1 MNYSQTSDLSP
12 NTTVVDTLDIDQ
24 ANINNANILNASIA
38 GGTISNVTLGNDI
51 AANITSLTTPTAT
64 ITNATITNETVSGT
78 SAIESL
84 TANTATITNE
94 TATNSN
100 ISTANVTNL
109 TVTNTIVGNAA
120 TANTATSAT
129 TATNISGGT
138 KYNIPVQTAAS
149 TTSFIDNGTVG
160 QLLQSNGIDAAPSW
174 INPSGLSAE
183 NANNIS
189 GGAAGQLLYQ
199 SATNVTSKLSGY
211 TFICDTDS
219 KLAQWATDSQTTK
232 GTGYASGNDYTNVL
246 IANSLSISSANEIV
260 LNLSNCETISVRGM
274 PGATITISGT
284 YSGVQK
290 GFAYSAINEL
300 SQISNIY
307 VVHTNSL
314 GATTL
319 SYCNKVSK
327 VNVTTGS
334 SSGLAVSYSHCASMN
349 EDYGSATAT
358 SSTAG
363 SFDSCT
369 NIGECVSLATGSQG
383 YGYMYCV
390 NVGNCTDNSSTT
402 YGAFTCTKVINFI
415 GTTNTCTADI
425 GTLAGVTTT
434 IGNTTDAANNT
445 FYGNATTATTAV
457 NVNDGTINA
466 TTGTFSG
473 TVTAPTSNGALS
485 GNATTA
491 NVTGTMPIG
500 ANYIQYYSSTY
511 PATNVTPSSLFGGT
525 WEIIALSNITTL

>member
-1 MNYSQTSDLSP
+1 MYYSQTSNLSP
-12 NTTVVDTLDIDQ
+12 NTTLDDTLDIEDNNTLVDTLDIDQ
-24 ANINNANILNASIA
+24 ANINNANILKASIA
-38 GGTISNVTLGNDI
+38 SGTISNVTLGNDI
-51 AANITSLTTPTAT
+51 TANITSLTTPTAT
-64 ITNATITNETVSGT
+64 ITNETVSGTSDINNLVADTATITNETV
-78 SAIESL
+78 
-84 TANTATITNE
+84 
-94 TATNSN
+94 TNST
-100 ISTANVTNL
+100 ISTANISNL
-109 TVTNTIVGNAA
+109 TATNTIAGNAA
-120 TANTATSAT
+120 TADSAT
-129 TATNISGGT
+129 LAAKATNIVGGA
-138 KYNIPVQTAAS
+138 KYSIPMQTAAS
-149 TTSFIDNGTVG
+149 TTSFIENGTSG

-189 GGAAGQLLYQ
+189 GGTTGQLLYQ

-211 TFICDTDS
+211 TFICDTND

-246 IANSLSISSANEIV
+246 LANSLSISSANEIV

-349 EDYGSATAT
+349 EDYGSETAT

-369 NIGECVSLATGSQG
+369 NIGECVTKATGSQG

-415 GTTNTCTADI
+415 GTTNTCTALI
-425 GTLAGVTTT
+425 GGDGIVTT
-434 IGNTTDAANNT
+434 IG
-445 FYGNATTATTAV
+445 
-457 NVNDGTINA
+457 
-466 TTGTFSG
+466 
-473 TVTAPTSNGALS
+473 
-485 GNATTA
+485 TA
-491 NVTGTMPIG
+491 NTAADNILYASLNGDVSNANVKGTMPIG
-500 ANYIQYYSSTY
+500 SNYIRYCDSDS
-511 PATNVTPSSLFGGT
+511 AAAPSSIFGGVWT
-525 WEIIALSNITTL
+525 ISAIINISTL

>member
-1 MNYSQTSDLSP
+1 MDYSQTSDLSP
-12 NTTVVDTLDIDQ
+12 NTTLVDTLDIDQ

-64 ITNATITNETVSGT
+64 ITNETVSGT

-94 TATNSN
+94 TATTSN
-100 ISTANVTNL
+100 ISTANIT
-109 TVTNTIVGNAA
+109 
-120 TANTATSAT
+120 TSAT

-149 TTSFIDNGTVG
+149 TTSFIDNGTAG

-174 INPSGLSAE
+174 INPSGLFAE

-189 GGAAGQLLYQ
+189 GGTTGQLLYQ

-219 KLAQWATDSQTTK
+219 KLFQWSNDSQTAK

-246 IANSLSISSANEIV
+246 IANSLAISSANAIV
-260 LNLSNCETISVRGM
+260 LNLSNCETISIRGM
-274 PGATITISGT
+274 PGTTITISGT
-284 YSGVQK
+284 YSGIQK
-290 GFAYSAINEL
+290 GIAYSAINEL

-307 VVHTNSL
+307 VVHTNSA

-327 VNVTTGS
+327 VNVTTGTT
-334 SSGLAVSYSHCASMN
+334 SGLAVNYSHCASMN
-349 EDYGSATAT
+349 EDYGAATAA

-390 NVGNCTDNSSTT
+390 NVGNCTDNSSTPC
-402 YGAFTCTKVINFI
+402 GAFSCTTLISFI
-415 GTTNTCTADI
+415 GTTI
-425 GTLAGVTTT
+425 
-434 IGNTTDAANNT
+434 
-445 FYGNATTATTAV
+445 
-457 NVNDGTINA
+457 
-466 TTGTFSG
+466 
-473 TVTAPTSNGALS
+473 
-485 GNATTA
+485 
-491 NVTGTMPIG
+491 
-500 ANYIQYYSSTY
+500 
-511 PATNVTPSSLFGGT
+511 
-525 WEIIALSNITTL
+525 

>member
-1 MNYSQTSDLSP
+1 MDYSQTSDLSP

-64 ITNATITNETVSGT
+64 ITNETVSGT

-120 TANTATSAT
+120 TADSAT
-129 TATNISGGT
+129 LAAKATNIVGGA
-138 KYNIPVQTAAS
+138 KYSIPMQTAAS
-149 TTSFIDNGTVG
+149 TTSFIENGTSG

-189 GGAAGQLLYQ
+189 GGTTGQLLYQ

-211 TFICDTDS
+211 TFICDTND

-246 IANSLSISSANEIV
+246 LANSLSISSANEIV

-369 NIGECVSLATGSQG
+369 NIGECVTKATGSQG

-390 NVGNCTDNSSTT
+390 NVGNCTDDSSTT

-425 GTLAGVTTT
+425 GTSAGVTTT

-445 FYGNATTATTAV
+445 FYGTATTAV
-457 NVNDGTINA
+457 NVNGGTINA

-473 TVTAPTSNGALS
+473 TVTAPTFNGALS
-485 GNATTA
+485 GNITNA

-500 ANYIQYYSSTY
+500 ANYIQYYSST
-511 PATNVTPSSLFGGT
+511 ATNVTPSSLFGGT
-525 WEIIALSNITTL
+525 WEIIALSNITTF

>member
-1 MNYSQTSDLSP
+1 MDYSQTSDLSP
-12 NTTVVDTLDIDQ
+12 NTTVVDTFDIDQ

-84 TANTATITNE
+84 TANTAAIINE

-109 TVTNTIVGNAA
+109 TVTNTIAGNAA
-120 TANTATSAT
+120 TADSAT
-129 TATNISGGT
+129 LAAKATNIVGGA

-149 TTSFIDNGTVG
+149 TTSFINNGTAG
-160 QLLQSNGIDAAPSW
+160 QLLQSNGTDAAPSW

-189 GGAAGQLLYQ
+189 GGSAGQLLYQ

-211 TFICDTDS
+211 TFICDTDD
-219 KLAQWATDSQTTK
+219 KLLQWSNDSQTAK

-246 IANSLSISSANEIV
+246 IANSLTISSANAVI

-274 PGATITISGT
+274 PGSSITIYGT
-284 YSGVQK
+284 YSGIQK
-290 GFAYSAINEL
+290 GIAYSSLADIT
-300 SQISNIY
+300 QISNLY
-307 VVHTNSL
+307 LGHVNSA

-327 VNVTTGS
+327 VNVTTSS

-425 GTLAGVTTT
+425 GTSVGVTTT

-445 FYGNATTATTAV
+445 FYGNATTATTATNISGGTV
-457 NVNDGTINA
+457 NG

-473 TVTAPTSNGALS
+473 TVAAPTFSGALS
-485 GNATTA
+485 GNITNA

-500 ANYIQYYSSTY
+500 ADVVCYYTSSK
-511 PATNVTPSSLFGGT
+511 PSLIYGGK
-525 WEIIALSNITTL
+525 WNIIYVL

>member
-120 TANTATSAT
+120 TADSAT
-129 TATNISGGT
+129 LAAKATNIVGGA
-138 KYNIPVQTAAS
+138 KYSIPMQTAAS
-149 TTSFIDNGTVG
+149 TTSFIENGISG

-189 GGAAGQLLYQ
+189 GGTTGQLLYQ

-219 KLAQWATDSQTTK
+219 KLLQWSNDSQTAK

-246 IANSLSISSANEIV
+246 LANSLSISSANEIV

-284 YSGVQK
+284 YSGIQK
-290 GFAYSAINEL
+290 GIAYSAINEL

-307 VVHTNSL
+307 VVHTNSA

-327 VNVTTGS
+327 VNVTTGTT
-334 SSGLAVSYSHCASMN
+334 SGLAVNYSHCASMN
-349 EDYGSATAT
+349 EDYGAATAA
-358 SSTAG
+358 SSTAS

-415 GTTNTCTADI
+415 GTTNTCTALI
-425 GTLAGVTTT
+425 GGDGIVTT
-434 IGNTTDAANNT
+434 IG
-445 FYGNATTATTAV
+445 
-457 NVNDGTINA
+457 
-466 TTGTFSG
+466 
-473 TVTAPTSNGALS
+473 
-485 GNATTA
+485 TA
-491 NVTGTMPIG
+491 NTAADNILYASLNGDVSNANVKGTMPIG
-500 ANYIQYYSSTY
+500 SNYIRYCDSDS
-511 PATNVTPSSLFGGT
+511 AAAPSSIFGGVWT
-525 WEIIALSNITTL
+525 ISAIINISTL